1 MTTPSPRL
9 GRSLVLLAALAGITL
24 SRAVAADTNGSVLP
38 PAKRQEMIEQAAKL
52 LAARELP
59 AVASNPFNPE
69 AFVELVS
76 AMGRPAG
83 SPAAGG
89 GQGETSPAQ
98 PAGPRNDRDLLQA
111 IGAGLKPSGFFVL
124 GGQPTLIF
132 GQKRVKAGGNLTIT
146 FEGTQYT
153 VEIATITPPN
163 FTLRLNREEFT
174 RTIK

>member
-1 MTTPSPRL
+1 MITSSPRP

-24 SRAVAADTNGSVLP
+24 VRAVAADPVGSVLA
-38 PAKRQEMIEQAAKL
+38 PAKRQEMIEQAARL
-52 LAARELP
+52 LATRELS
-59 AVASNPFNPE
+59 AVTSNPFNPE
-69 AFVELVS
+69 AFAEVVS

-83 SPAAGG
+83 SSTTGG
-89 GQGETSPAQ
+89 GQGETAAQ
-98 PAGPRNDRDLLQA
+98 PSGPRNDRELLQA
-111 IGAGLKPSGFFVL
+111 IGADLKPSGFFVL

-153 VEIATITPPN
+153 LEIATITPPN